1 MREHVP
7 LGLILLG
14 LGLSLLGFIFGEPE
28 YPLAGLRRQLEDMR
42 IFGIEALQYKWF
54 LAGAICLVLVG
65 IFLHAVQRRKNSN

>member
-1 MREHVP
+1 
-7 LGLILLG
+7 
-14 LGLSLLGFIFGEPE
+14 
-28 YPLAGLRRQLEDMR
+28 LEDMR